1 MNYLVVYEES
11 GKRLWFTTLSWVI
24 EAVCGR
30 VGPIAVY
37 ELKFTPRWRPR
48 LVLVDRKELIEAV
61 RDAGLGMEKLAHVR
75 NPFKGKPGL
84 PEGSQHITKD
94 ESGELVIRPY
104 QEAP

>member
-11 GKRLWFTTLSWVI
+11 GKWLWFSTLSWVI
-24 EAVCGR
+24 EAVWSGG
-30 VGPIAVY
+30 GPIAVY
-37 ELKFTPRWRPR
+37 ELLFTRRRRPR
-48 LVLVDRKELIEAV
+48 LVLVDRKALIEAIKA
-61 RDAGLGMEKLAHVR
+61 AGMGMEKLAHVR

-104 QEAP
+104 QEA